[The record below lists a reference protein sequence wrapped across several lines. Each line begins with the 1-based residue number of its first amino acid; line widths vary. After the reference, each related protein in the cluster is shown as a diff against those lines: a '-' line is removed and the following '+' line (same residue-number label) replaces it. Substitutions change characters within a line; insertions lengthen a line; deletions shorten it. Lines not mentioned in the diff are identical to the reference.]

1 MVDALSA
8 SLTIAGSGIR
18 AQSARLKVIS
28 ENIANANSTGSTP
41 GADPFARKTVTFEN
55 ELDRAEGLQLTRVK
69 SVGVDT
75 TPFRIEHNPGHP
87 AADADGNVKM
97 PNVDILVETADM
109 RDATRAY
116 EANLQI
122 VKQARDLVSMTLD
135 LLKAGG

>member
-1 MVDALSA
+1 MFDPLSA
-8 SLTIAGSGIR
+8 SLKISGSGIR
-18 AQSARLKVIS
+18 AQSTRLKIIS

-55 ELDRAEGLQLTRVK
+55 EMSRAEGTTLTRVK
-69 SVGVDT
+69 RIGVDPA
-75 TPFRIEHNPGHP
+75 PFRLEHNPGHP
-87 AADADGNVKM
+87 AADENGNVKM

-135 LLKAGG
+135 LLKVG

>member
-1 MVDALSA
+1 MIDPLSA
-8 SLTIAGSGIR
+8 SLKIAGSGIR

-28 ENIANANSTGSTP
+28 ENIANSNSTGSTP

-55 ELDRAEGLQLTRVK
+55 EMNRAAGLELTRVK
-69 SVGVDT
+69 KVGVDPA
-75 TPFRIEHNPGHP
+75 PFRLEHNPGHP
-87 AADADGNVKM
+87 AADANGNVKM

-122 VKQARDLVSMTLD
+122 VKQSRDLVSMMLD
-135 LLKAGG
+135 LLKVG

>member
-1 MVDALSA
+1 MIDSLSA
-8 SLTIAGSGIR
+8 SLKIAGSGIR

-41 GADPFARKTVTFEN
+41 GAEPFARKTVTFEN
-55 ELDRAEGLQLTRVK
+55 EMSRAEGTELTRVK
-69 SVGVDT
+69 KISVDPA
-75 TPFRIEHNPGHP
+75 PFRLEHNPGHP
-87 AADADGNVKM
+87 AADANGNVKM

-122 VKQARDLVSMTLD
+122 VKQSRELMSMTLD
-135 LLKAGG
+135 LLKVG

>member
-1 MVDALSA
+1 MIDPLSA
-8 SLTIAGSGIR
+8 SLKIAGSGIR

-55 ELDRAEGLQLTRVK
+55 EMNRAAGLELTRVK
-69 SVGVDT
+69 RVGVDPA
-75 TPFRIEHNPGHP
+75 PFRLEHNPGHP
-87 AADADGNVKM
+87 AADANGNVKM

-109 RDATRAY
+109 RDATRAF

-122 VKQARDLVSMTLD
+122 VKQSRDLVSMMLD
-135 LLKAGG
+135 

>member
-8 SLTIAGSGIR
+8 SLKIAGAGIR

-41 GADPFARKTVTFEN
+41 GADPFSRKTITFESEMN
-55 ELDRAEGLQLTRVK
+55 RAEGVELTRVK
-69 SVGVDT
+69 NVGVDPA
-75 TPFRIEHNPGHP
+75 PFRIEHDPGHP
-87 AADADGNVKM
+87 AADANGNVKM
-97 PNVDILVETADM
+97 PNIDILVETADM

-135 LLKAGG
+135 LLKVG

>member
-1 MVDALSA
+1 MIDPLSA
-8 SLTIAGSGIR
+8 SLKIAGSGIR

-55 ELDRAEGLQLTRVK
+55 EMNRAAGLELTRVK
-69 SVGVDT
+69 RVGVDPA
-75 TPFRIEHNPGHP
+75 PFRLEHNPGHP
-87 AADADGNVKM
+87 AADANGNVKM

-122 VKQARDLVSMTLD
+122 VKQSRDLVSMMLD
-135 LLKAGG
+135 LLKVG

>member
-1 MVDALSA
+1 MIDPLSA
-8 SLTIAGSGIR
+8 SLKIAGSGIR

-28 ENIANANSTGSTP
+28 ENIANANSTGSAP

-55 ELDRAEGLQLTRVK
+55 EMNRAAGMELTRVK
-69 SVGVDT
+69 KVGVDPA
-75 TPFRIEHNPGHP
+75 PFRLEHNPGHP
-87 AADADGNVKM
+87 AADANGNVKM

-122 VKQARDLVSMTLD
+122 VKQSRDMVSMMLD
-135 LLKAGG
+135 LLKVG

>member
-1 MVDALSA
+1 MFDPLNA
-8 SLTIAGSGIR
+8 SLKISGSGIR
-18 AQSARLKVIS
+18 AQSARLKIIS

-55 ELDRAEGLQLTRVK
+55 EMSRAEGTNLTRVK
-69 SVGVDT
+69 RIGVDPA
-75 TPFRIEHNPGHP
+75 PFRLEHNPGHP
-87 AADADGNVKM
+87 AADENGNVKM

-135 LLKAGG
+135 LLKAG

>member
-1 MVDALSA
+1 MIDPLSA
-8 SLTIAGSGIR
+8 SLKIAGSGIR

-28 ENIANANSTGSTP
+28 ENIANASSTGSTP

-55 ELDRAEGLQLTRVK
+55 EMNRAAGIELTRVK
-69 SVGVDT
+69 NVGVDPA
-75 TPFRIEHNPGHP
+75 PFRLEYDPGHP
-87 AADADGNVKM
+87 AADSNGYVKM

-122 VKQARDLVSMTLD
+122 VKQSRDLVSMTID

>member
-1 MVDALSA
+1 MFDPLNA
-8 SLTIAGSGIR
+8 SLKISGSGIR
-18 AQSARLKVIS
+18 AQSARLKIIS

-55 ELDRAEGLQLTRVK
+55 EMSRTEGTNLTRVK
-69 SVGVDT
+69 RIGVDPA
-75 TPFRIEHNPGHP
+75 PFRLEHNPGHP
-87 AADADGNVKM
+87 AADENGNVKM

-135 LLKAGG
+135 LLKAG

>member
-1 MVDALSA
+1 MIDALSA
-8 SLTIAGSGIR
+8 SLKVAGAGVR

-55 ELDRAEGLQLTRVK
+55 EMSRAEGLELTRVK
-69 SVGVDT
+69 TIGVDT
-75 TPFRIEHNPGHP
+75 APFRIEHNPGHP
-87 AADADGNVKM
+87 AADANGNVKM

-116 EANLQI
+116 EANLQVI
-122 VKQARDLVSMTLD
+122 KQARELVSMTLD
-135 LLKAGG
+135 LLKVG

>member
-1 MVDALSA
+1 MIDPLSA
-8 SLTIAGSGIR
+8 SLKIAGSGIR

-55 ELDRAEGLQLTRVK
+55 EMNRAAGLELTRVK
-69 SVGVDT
+69 KVGVDPA
-75 TPFRIEHNPGHP
+75 PFRLEHNPGHP
-87 AADADGNVKM
+87 AADANGNVKM

-122 VKQARDLVSMTLD
+122 VKQSRDLVSMMLD
-135 LLKAGG
+135 LLKVG

>member
-1 MVDALSA
+1 MIDPLSA
-8 SLTIAGSGIR
+8 SLRIAGSGIR

-55 ELDRAEGLQLTRVK
+55 EMNRAAGLELTRVK
-69 SVGVDT
+69 KIGVDPA
-75 TPFRIEHNPGHP
+75 PFRLEHNPGHP
-87 AADADGNVKM
+87 AADENGNVKM

-122 VKQARDLVSMTLD
+122 VKQARELVSMTLD
-135 LLKAGG
+135 LLKAG

>member
-1 MVDALSA
+1 MIDPLSA
-8 SLTIAGSGIR
+8 SLKIAGSGIR

-55 ELDRAEGLQLTRVK
+55 ELNRAAGLELTRVK
-69 SVGVDT
+69 RVGVDPA
-75 TPFRIEHNPGHP
+75 PFRLEHNPGHP
-87 AADADGNVKM
+87 AADANGNVKM

-122 VKQARDLVSMTLD
+122 VKQSRDLVSMMLD
-135 LLKAGG
+135 LLKVG